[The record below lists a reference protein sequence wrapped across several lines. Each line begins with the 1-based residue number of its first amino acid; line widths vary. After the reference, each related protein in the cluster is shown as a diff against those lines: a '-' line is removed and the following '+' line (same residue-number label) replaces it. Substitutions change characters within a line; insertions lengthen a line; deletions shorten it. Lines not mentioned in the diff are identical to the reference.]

1 MLHDADAIRR
11 SAPGASKR
19 RSDSCLKANVV
30 VLALADRRS
39 VALQL
44 VHRL

>member
-1 MLHDADAIRR
+1 MQMRFGVRPRGLQE
-11 SAPGASKR
+11 R

-39 VALQL
+39 VPLQL
-44 VHRL
+44 VHRV